1 MKKKL
6 HSNCLYFSQK
16 HAHLFKFFNNSDS
29 ELIKQA
35 ERGNENAFKQLVIRH
50 EQHVRATVSG
60 MLGYSPQAEDVAQ
73 EVFIRFFRNLSEF
86 RGEASLKTYLT
97 RISIN
102 LSLNEIKRSK
112 RQRQTIRLLN
122 ENEELPKHADQMPV
136 EDNNQ
141 KERIHLA
148 LQKLDAEAKTIIVLR
163 MLNGFSVKETAKI
176 LDLPQGTVASRF
188 SRSLKKLKEI
198 MEDNV

>member
-1 MKKKL
+1 M
-6 HSNCLYFSQK
+6 
-16 HAHLFKFFNNSDS
+16 FKFFNNSDS

-122 ENEELPKHADQMPV
+122 ENEELPEHADQMPL

-176 LDLPQGTVASRF
+176 LDLPQGTVASRL